1 MNLRPSISL
10 VLVCALLVGAS
21 LLHRPCVQREARQ
34 RRAEAFSAA
43 PAVPLPECPPVV
55 CESTPVQAPETET
68 PAGLEGLIGRL
79 EVLREKGGPAL
90 AGPAC
95 WLARSDCWAAVSEV
109 EDEILFEIGRDDASL
124 DRLLARFRVEEDP
137 VLAEWLSVPLGLL
150 PVPRTEQ
157 AALEVAR
164 WGRTEGKRLLAL
176 DLLLRLGS
184 SLEGTPRAL
193 AGIVRIDPS
202 QAVVQGA
209 ISCLPPRSSE
219 DAEVRHA
226 LEEALGSPDEETRRR
241 AAVALGDARGR

>member
-1 MNLRPSISL
+1 MNLRPSIGL
-10 VLVCALLVGAS
+10 VLVCALLAGAS
-21 LLHRPCVQREARQ
+21 LLHGPCVQREARQ
-34 RRAEAFSAA
+34 RRAESFSAA
-43 PAVPLPECPPVV
+43 RVVPLPECPPVI
-55 CESTPVQAPETET
+55 CEPMPVQAPVAET

-79 EVLREKGGPAL
+79 EVLRVKEGAAL
-90 AGPAC
+90 AGPA
-95 WLARSDCWAAVSEV
+95 CWAAVSEV

-124 DRLLARFRVEEDP
+124 DRLLARFRAEEDP

-157 AALEVAR
+157 AAIEVAR

-209 ISCLPPRSSE
+209 ISCLPPHSSD
-219 DAEVRHA
+219 DAEVRHI
-226 LEEALGSPDEETRRR
+226 LDEALGSPDEETRRR
-241 AAVALGDARGR
+241 AAIALGDARGR